1 MNKNEKKKKKNNNS
15 PSNQNHKEDKK
26 KPLFKI
32 FMEENSKKKLHLLK
46 GNTTNSKDSDSFY
59 KHYKGDKFYYK
70 NHLNLQL
77 FSYRIL
83 EAKHNSTPELYLKK
97 CLNILIKK
105 KKSHLLAY
113 INEMHITTGTLKE
126 YLKRFYTYK
135 EVKERIPK
143 YVSYY
148 KNYLTFFCRPFFV
161 NYTLNKKMVRH
172 MEKVAQVFY
181 NENYA
186 DEDKEEEE
194 KNKKKKEKDNNSNK
208 YIQIFS
214 KKITQDIE
222 NCDVFTVVT
231 SEAAMKQIQIINNKI
246 NKKMFKKIKNNENN
260 NNNILVKNNLDNNNE
275 NNNQSIEIKQL
286 TIIDNS
292 YKITPINSN
301 ENRLEIDTGKL
312 ISELKNKE
320 MIPLNNNSI
329 NLLIEELEQK
339 KNSNNN
345 SSSKNEKQ
353 IDIKNINKNCIVIQG
368 GKTTNNININI
379 NHLTIGQKLFPSNE
393 KKFINGLALLN
404 SNNSNKKIIK
414 KLRHKNNV
422 SNSVNP
428 KDKMLNK
435 KINNN
440 IENIP
445 LSGNPKDKH
454 KNTSLTLPPP
464 SQNILSNTNSNL
476 TKKYTQI
483 FPNTLNNYSVKQ
495 IRDMRN
501 TPIFKNSQNNGSLTS
516 LDKFIRFGKGKKTIY
531 TSKSNY
537 MKNMLNNMNYGTT
550 KMSKKNN
557 HIIYNKNFNVLSG
570 ERARSISNMQK
581 RPKRV
586 IYSSLHFNG
595 GNIQLV
601 NLKNNFEVNKNSENK
616 NNSINKRNNDQP
628 KISNEKIHLLR
639 KKDENIMEKL
649 KVKDLNIKG
658 KHLNLQKIL
667 NIVPKNL
674 RTRSTG
680 K

>member
-1 MNKNEKKKKKNNNS
+1 MNKNEKRKKKCSS
-15 PSNQNHKEDKK
+15 PTNQNPKEDKK

-46 GNTTNSKDSDSFY
+46 GNITNSKDYDSFF
-59 KHYKGDKFYYK
+59 KQYKGDKFYYK
-70 NHLNLQL
+70 NHLNLKL
-77 FSYRIL
+77 FSYRVL

-105 KKSHLLAY
+105 KKSHLFAY
-113 INEMHITTGTLKE
+113 MNELHIITGTLKE

-148 KNYLTFFCRPFFV
+148 KNYLAFFCRPYFV
-161 NYTLNKKMVRH
+161 NYILNKKMVRH

-194 KNKKKKEKDNNSNK
+194 KNKKKKEKDSKK

-246 NKKMFKKIKNNENN
+246 NKKIFKKIKNNEQNN
-260 NNNILVKNNLDNNNE
+260 HNNVLNKNILE
-275 NNNQSIEIKQL
+275 NNNDENYMHSIEIKQI

-292 YKITPINSN
+292 YKITPITSN
-301 ENRLEIDTGKL
+301 ENRLEIDTDKL
-312 ISELKNKE
+312 ISKFKKKE
-320 MIPLNNNSI
+320 IIPQTNNSI

-339 KNSNNN
+339 KSSCNNSN
-345 SSSKNEKQ
+345 SKNEKQ

-379 NHLTIGQKLFPSNE
+379 NHLTIGQKLIPQNE
-393 KKFINGLALLN
+393 NKFINGLALLN

-414 KLRHKNNV
+414 KLRHKNNI

-428 KDKMLNK
+428 KEKIINK
-435 KINNN
+435 KINNNN

-454 KNTSLTLPPP
+454 KNSLTLPPP
-464 SQNILSNTNSNL
+464 SQNILSNTNTNL
-476 TKKYTQI
+476 SKKYNQI
-483 FPNTLNNYSVKQ
+483 FPNTINNHSVKQ
-495 IRDMRN
+495 IKDIRN
-501 TPIFKNSQNNGSLTS
+501 TPIFKNGQNNGSLTS

-531 TSKSNY
+531 TNKSNY

-550 KMSKKNN
+550 KMSRKNN
-557 HIIYNKNFNVLSG
+557 HIIYNKNIAVLSG

-595 GNIQLV
+595 ENIHLV
-601 NLKNNFEVNKNSENK
+601 NLKNNFEINKNSESK
-616 NNSINKRNNDQP
+616 NNSANKRNNGQSN
-628 KISNEKIHLLR
+628 INNEKLHFFR
-639 KKDENIMEKL
+639 KKDENIREKL
-649 KVKDLNIKG
+649 QVKDLNIKG

-667 NIVPKNL
+667 NIVPKKI
-674 RTRSTG
+674 RTKSTG

>member
-1 MNKNEKKKKKNNNS
+1 MNKNEKRKKKCSS
-15 PSNQNHKEDKK
+15 PTNQNPKEDKK

-46 GNTTNSKDSDSFY
+46 GNITNSKDYDSFF
-59 KHYKGDKFYYK
+59 KQYKGDKFYYK
-70 NHLNLQL
+70 NHLNLKL
-77 FSYRIL
+77 FSYRVL

-113 INEMHITTGTLKE
+113 MNELHIITGTLKE

-148 KNYLTFFCRPFFV
+148 KNYLAFFCRPYFV
-161 NYTLNKKMVRH
+161 NYILNKKMVRH

-194 KNKKKKEKDNNSNK
+194 KNKKKKEKDSKK

-222 NCDVFTVVT
+222 NCDIFTVVT

-246 NKKMFKKIKNNENN
+246 NKKIFKKIKNNEQNN
-260 NNNILVKNNLDNNNE
+260 HNNVLNKNILE
-275 NNNQSIEIKQL
+275 NNNDENYMHSIEIKQI

-292 YKITPINSN
+292 YKITPITSN
-301 ENRLEIDTGKL
+301 ENRLEIDTDKL
-312 ISELKNKE
+312 ISKFKKKE
-320 MIPLNNNSI
+320 IIPQTNNSI

-339 KNSNNN
+339 KSSCNNSN
-345 SSSKNEKQ
+345 SKNEKQ

-379 NHLTIGQKLFPSNE
+379 NHLTIGQKLIPQNE
-393 KKFINGLALLN
+393 NKFINGLALLN

-414 KLRHKNNV
+414 KLRHKNNI

-428 KDKMLNK
+428 KEKIINK
-435 KINNN
+435 KINNNN

-454 KNTSLTLPPP
+454 KNSLTLPPP
-464 SQNILSNTNSNL
+464 SQNILSNTNTNL
-476 TKKYTQI
+476 SKKYNQI
-483 FPNTLNNYSVKQ
+483 FPNTINNHSVKQ
-495 IRDMRN
+495 IKDIRN
-501 TPIFKNSQNNGSLTS
+501 TPIFKNGQNNGSLTS

-531 TSKSNY
+531 TNKSNY

-550 KMSKKNN
+550 KMSRKNN
-557 HIIYNKNFNVLSG
+557 HIIYNKNIAVLSG

-595 GNIQLV
+595 ENIHLV
-601 NLKNNFEVNKNSENK
+601 NLKNNFEINKNSESK
-616 NNSINKRNNDQP
+616 NNSANKRNNGQSN
-628 KISNEKIHLLR
+628 INNEKLHFFR
-639 KKDENIMEKL
+639 KKDENIREKL
-649 KVKDLNIKG
+649 QVKDLNIKG

-667 NIVPKNL
+667 NIVPKKI
-674 RTRSTG
+674 RTKSTG

>member
-246 NKKMFKKIKNNENN
+246 NKKMFKKIKNNEN

>member
-1 MNKNEKKKKKNNNS
+1 MNKNEKRKKKCSS
-15 PSNQNHKEDKK
+15 PTNQNPKEDKK

-46 GNTTNSKDSDSFY
+46 GNITNSKDYDSFF
-59 KHYKGDKFYYK
+59 KQYKGDKFYK
-70 NHLNLQL
+70 NHLNLKL
-77 FSYRIL
+77 FSYRVL

-113 INEMHITTGTLKE
+113 MNELHIITGTLKE

-148 KNYLTFFCRPFFV
+148 KNYLAFFCRPYFV
-161 NYTLNKKMVRH
+161 NYILNKKMVRH

-194 KNKKKKEKDNNSNK
+194 KNKKKKEKDSKK

-246 NKKMFKKIKNNENN
+246 NKKIFKKIKNNEQNN
-260 NNNILVKNNLDNNNE
+260 HNNVLNKNILE
-275 NNNQSIEIKQL
+275 NNNDENYMHSIEIKQI

-292 YKITPINSN
+292 YKITPITSN
-301 ENRLEIDTGKL
+301 ENRLEIDTDKL
-312 ISELKNKE
+312 ISKFKKKE
-320 MIPLNNNSI
+320 IIPQTNNSI

-339 KNSNNN
+339 KSSCNNSN
-345 SSSKNEKQ
+345 SKNEKQ

-379 NHLTIGQKLFPSNE
+379 NHLTIGQKLIPQNE
-393 KKFINGLALLN
+393 NKFINGLALLN

-414 KLRHKNNV
+414 KLRHKNNI

-428 KDKMLNK
+428 KEKIINK
-435 KINNN
+435 KINNNN

-454 KNTSLTLPPP
+454 KNSLTLPPP
-464 SQNILSNTNSNL
+464 SQNILSNTNTNL
-476 TKKYTQI
+476 SKKYNQI
-483 FPNTLNNYSVKQ
+483 FPNTINNHSVKQ
-495 IRDMRN
+495 IKDIRN
-501 TPIFKNSQNNGSLTS
+501 TPIFKNGQNNGSLTS

-531 TSKSNY
+531 TNKSNY

-550 KMSKKNN
+550 KMSRKNN
-557 HIIYNKNFNVLSG
+557 HIIYNKNIAVLSG

-595 GNIQLV
+595 ENIHLV
-601 NLKNNFEVNKNSENK
+601 NLKNNFEINKNSESK
-616 NNSINKRNNDQP
+616 NNSANKRNNGQSN
-628 KISNEKIHLLR
+628 INNEKLHFFR
-639 KKDENIMEKL
+639 KKDENIREKL
-649 KVKDLNIKG
+649 QVKDLNIKG

-667 NIVPKNL
+667 NIVPKKI
-674 RTRSTG
+674 RTKSTG

>member
-1 MNKNEKKKKKNNNS
+1 MNKNEKRKKKCSS
-15 PSNQNHKEDKK
+15 PTNQNPKEDKK

-46 GNTTNSKDSDSFY
+46 GNITNSKDYDSFF
-59 KHYKGDKFYYK
+59 KQYKGDKFYYK
-70 NHLNLQL
+70 NHLNLKL
-77 FSYRIL
+77 FSYRVL

-113 INEMHITTGTLKE
+113 MNELHIITGTLKE

-148 KNYLTFFCRPFFV
+148 KNYLAFFCRPYFV
-161 NYTLNKKMVRH
+161 NYILNKKMVRH

-194 KNKKKKEKDNNSNK
+194 KNKKKKEKDSKK

-246 NKKMFKKIKNNENN
+246 NKKIFKKIKNNEQNN
-260 NNNILVKNNLDNNNE
+260 HNNVLNKNILE
-275 NNNQSIEIKQL
+275 NNNDENYMHSIEIKQI

-292 YKITPINSN
+292 YKITPITSN
-301 ENRLEIDTGKL
+301 ENRLEIDTDKL
-312 ISELKNKE
+312 ISKFKKKE
-320 MIPLNNNSI
+320 IIPQTNNSI

-339 KNSNNN
+339 KSSCNNSN
-345 SSSKNEKQ
+345 SKNEKQ

-379 NHLTIGQKLFPSNE
+379 NHLTIGQKLIPQNE
-393 KKFINGLALLN
+393 NKFINGLALLN

-414 KLRHKNNV
+414 KLRHKNNI

-428 KDKMLNK
+428 KEKIINK
-435 KINNN
+435 KINNNN

-454 KNTSLTLPPP
+454 KNSLTLPPP
-464 SQNILSNTNSNL
+464 SQNILSNTNTNL
-476 TKKYTQI
+476 SKKYNQI
-483 FPNTLNNYSVKQ
+483 FPNTINNHSVKQ
-495 IRDMRN
+495 IKDIRN
-501 TPIFKNSQNNGSLTS
+501 TPIFKNGQNNGSLTS

-531 TSKSNY
+531 TNKSNY

-550 KMSKKNN
+550 KMSRKNN
-557 HIIYNKNFNVLSG
+557 HIIYNKNIAVLSG

-595 GNIQLV
+595 ENIHLV
-601 NLKNNFEVNKNSENK
+601 NLKNNFEINKNSESK
-616 NNSINKRNNDQP
+616 NNSANKRNNGQSN
-628 KISNEKIHLLR
+628 INNEKLHFFR
-639 KKDENIMEKL
+639 KKDENIREKL
-649 KVKDLNIKG
+649 QVKDLNIKG

-667 NIVPKNL
+667 NIVPKKI
-674 RTRSTG
+674 RTKSTG

>member
-1 MNKNEKKKKKNNNS
+1 MNKNEKRKKKCSS
-15 PSNQNHKEDKK
+15 PTNQNPKEDKK

-46 GNTTNSKDSDSFY
+46 GNITNSKDYDSFF
-59 KHYKGDKFYYK
+59 KQYKGDKFYYK
-70 NHLNLQL
+70 NHLNLKL
-77 FSYRIL
+77 FSYRVL

-113 INEMHITTGTLKE
+113 MNELHIITGTLKE

-148 KNYLTFFCRPFFV
+148 KNYLAFFCRPYFV
-161 NYTLNKKMVRH
+161 NYILNKKMVRH

-194 KNKKKKEKDNNSNK
+194 KNKKKKEKDSKK

-246 NKKMFKKIKNNENN
+246 NKKIFKKIKNNEQNN
-260 NNNILVKNNLDNNNE
+260 HNNVLNKNILE
-275 NNNQSIEIKQL
+275 NNNDENYMHSIEIKQI

-292 YKITPINSN
+292 YKITPITSN
-301 ENRLEIDTGKL
+301 ENRLEIDTDKL
-312 ISELKNKE
+312 ISKFKKKE
-320 MIPLNNNSI
+320 IIPQTNNSI

-339 KNSNNN
+339 KSSCNNSN
-345 SSSKNEKQ
+345 SKNEKQ

-379 NHLTIGQKLFPSNE
+379 NHLTIGQKLIPQNE
-393 KKFINGLALLN
+393 NKFINGLALLN

-414 KLRHKNNV
+414 KLRHKNNI

-428 KDKMLNK
+428 KEKIINK
-435 KINNN
+435 KINNNN

-454 KNTSLTLPPP
+454 KNSLTLPPP
-464 SQNILSNTNSNL
+464 SQNILSNTNANL
-476 TKKYTQI
+476 SKKYNQI
-483 FPNTLNNYSVKQ
+483 FPNTINNHSVKQ
-495 IRDMRN
+495 IKDIRN
-501 TPIFKNSQNNGSLTS
+501 TPIFKNGQNNGSLTS

-531 TSKSNY
+531 TNKSNY

-550 KMSKKNN
+550 KMSRKNN
-557 HIIYNKNFNVLSG
+557 HIIYNKNIAVLSG

-595 GNIQLV
+595 ENIHLV
-601 NLKNNFEVNKNSENK
+601 NLKNNFEINKNSESK
-616 NNSINKRNNDQP
+616 NNSANKRNNGQSN
-628 KISNEKIHLLR
+628 INNEKLHFFR
-639 KKDENIMEKL
+639 KKDENIREKL
-649 KVKDLNIKG
+649 QVKDLNIKG

-667 NIVPKNL
+667 NIVPKKI
-674 RTRSTG
+674 RTKSTG

>member
-1 MNKNEKKKKKNNNS
+1 MNKNEKRKKKCSS
-15 PSNQNHKEDKK
+15 PTNQNPKEDKK

-46 GNTTNSKDSDSFY
+46 GNITNSKDYDSFF
-59 KHYKGDKFYYK
+59 KQYKGDKFYYK
-70 NHLNLQL
+70 NHLNLKL
-77 FSYRIL
+77 FSYRVL

-113 INEMHITTGTLKE
+113 MNELHIITGTLKE

-148 KNYLTFFCRPFFV
+148 KNYLAFFCRPYFV
-161 NYTLNKKMVRH
+161 NYILNKKMVRH

-194 KNKKKKEKDNNSNK
+194 KNKKKKEKDSKK

-246 NKKMFKKIKNNENN
+246 NKKIFKKIKNNEQNN
-260 NNNILVKNNLDNNNE
+260 HNNVLNKNILE
-275 NNNQSIEIKQL
+275 NNNDENYMHSIEIKQI

-292 YKITPINSN
+292 YKITPITSN
-301 ENRLEIDTGKL
+301 ENRLEIDTDKL
-312 ISELKNKE
+312 ISKFKKKE
-320 MIPLNNNSI
+320 IIPQTNNSI

-339 KNSNNN
+339 KSSCNNSN
-345 SSSKNEKQ
+345 SKNEKQ

-379 NHLTIGQKLFPSNE
+379 NHLTIGQKLIPQNE
-393 KKFINGLALLN
+393 NKFINGLALLN

-414 KLRHKNNV
+414 KLRHKNNI

-428 KDKMLNK
+428 KEKIINK
-435 KINNN
+435 KINNNN

-454 KNTSLTLPPP
+454 KNSLTLPPP
-464 SQNILSNTNSNL
+464 SQNILSNTNTNL
-476 TKKYTQI
+476 SKKYNQI
-483 FPNTLNNYSVKQ
+483 FPNTINNHSVKQ
-495 IRDMRN
+495 IKDIRN
-501 TPIFKNSQNNGSLTS
+501 TPIFKNGQNNGSLTS

-531 TSKSNY
+531 TNKSNY

-550 KMSKKNN
+550 KMSRKNN
-557 HIIYNKNFNVLSG
+557 HIIYNKNIAVLSG

-595 GNIQLV
+595 ENIHLV
-601 NLKNNFEVNKNSENK
+601 NLKNNFEINKNSESK
-616 NNSINKRNNDQP
+616 NNSANKRNNGQSN
-628 KISNEKIHLLR
+628 INNEKLHFFR
-639 KKDENIMEKL
+639 KKDENIREKL
-649 KVKDLNIKG
+649 QVKDLNIKG

-667 NIVPKNL
+667 NIVNKKI
-674 RTRSTG
+674 RTKSTG

>member
-1 MNKNEKKKKKNNNS
+1 MNKNEKRKKKCSS
-15 PSNQNHKEDKK
+15 PTNQNPKEDKK

-46 GNTTNSKDSDSFY
+46 GNITNSKDYDSFF
-59 KHYKGDKFYYK
+59 KQYKGDKFYYK
-70 NHLNLQL
+70 NHLNLKL
-77 FSYRIL
+77 FSYRVL

-113 INEMHITTGTLKE
+113 MNELHIITGTLKE

-148 KNYLTFFCRPFFV
+148 KNYLAFFCRPYFV
-161 NYTLNKKMVRH
+161 NYILNKKMVRH

-194 KNKKKKEKDNNSNK
+194 KNKKKKEKDSKK

-246 NKKMFKKIKNNENN
+246 NKKIFKKIKNNEQNN
-260 NNNILVKNNLDNNNE
+260 HNNVLNKNILE
-275 NNNQSIEIKQL
+275 NNNDENYMHSIEIKQI

-292 YKITPINSN
+292 YKITPITSN
-301 ENRLEIDTGKL
+301 ENRLEIDTDKL
-312 ISELKNKE
+312 ISKFKKKE
-320 MIPLNNNSI
+320 IIPQTNNSI

-339 KNSNNN
+339 KSSCNNSN
-345 SSSKNEKQ
+345 SKNEKQ

-379 NHLTIGQKLFPSNE
+379 NHLTIGQKLIPQNE
-393 KKFINGLALLN
+393 NKFINGLALLN

-414 KLRHKNNV
+414 KLRHKNNI

-428 KDKMLNK
+428 KEKIINK
-435 KINNN
+435 KINNNN

-454 KNTSLTLPPP
+454 KNSLTLPPP
-464 SQNILSNTNSNL
+464 SQNILSNTNTNL
-476 TKKYTQI
+476 SKKYNQI
-483 FPNTLNNYSVKQ
+483 FPNTINNHSVKQ
-495 IRDMRN
+495 IKDIRN
-501 TPIFKNSQNNGSLTS
+501 TPIFKNGQNNGSLTS

-550 KMSKKNN
+550 KMSRKNN
-557 HIIYNKNFNVLSG
+557 HIIYNKNIAVLSG

-595 GNIQLV
+595 ENIHLV
-601 NLKNNFEVNKNSENK
+601 NLKNNFEINKNSESK
-616 NNSINKRNNDQP
+616 NNSANKRNNGQSN
-628 KISNEKIHLLR
+628 INNEKLHFFR
-639 KKDENIMEKL
+639 KKDENIREKL
-649 KVKDLNIKG
+649 QVKDLNIKG

-667 NIVPKNL
+667 NIVPKKI
-674 RTRSTG
+674 RTKSTG

>member
-1 MNKNEKKKKKNNNS
+1 MNKNEKRKKKCSS
-15 PSNQNHKEDKK
+15 PTNQNPKEDKK

-46 GNTTNSKDSDSFY
+46 GNITNSKDYDSFF
-59 KHYKGDKFYYK
+59 KQYKGDKFYYK
-70 NHLNLQL
+70 NHLNLKL
-77 FSYRIL
+77 FSYRVL

-113 INEMHITTGTLKE
+113 MNELHIITGTLKE

-148 KNYLTFFCRPFFV
+148 KNYLAFFCRPYFV
-161 NYTLNKKMVRH
+161 NYILNKKMVRH

-194 KNKKKKEKDNNSNK
+194 KNKKKKEKDSKK

-246 NKKMFKKIKNNENN
+246 NKKIFKKIKNNEQNN
-260 NNNILVKNNLDNNNE
+260 HNNVLNKNILE
-275 NNNQSIEIKQL
+275 NNNDENYMHSIEIKQI

-292 YKITPINSN
+292 YKITPITSN
-301 ENRLEIDTGKL
+301 ENRLEIDTDKL
-312 ISELKNKE
+312 ISKFKKKE
-320 MIPLNNNSI
+320 IIPQTNNSI

-339 KNSNNN
+339 KSSCNNSN
-345 SSSKNEKQ
+345 SKNEKQ

-379 NHLTIGQKLFPSNE
+379 NHLTIGQKLIPQNE
-393 KKFINGLALLN
+393 NKFINGLALLN

-414 KLRHKNNV
+414 KLRHKNNI

-428 KDKMLNK
+428 KEKIINK

-440 IENIP
+440 NIENVP

-454 KNTSLTLPPP
+454 KNSLTLPPP
-464 SQNILSNTNSNL
+464 SQNILSNTNTNL
-476 TKKYTQI
+476 SKKYNQI
-483 FPNTLNNYSVKQ
+483 FPNTINNHSVKQ
-495 IRDMRN
+495 IKDIRN
-501 TPIFKNSQNNGSLTS
+501 TPIFKNGQNNGSLTS

-531 TSKSNY
+531 TNKSNY

-550 KMSKKNN
+550 KMSRKNN
-557 HIIYNKNFNVLSG
+557 HIIYNKNIAVLSG

-595 GNIQLV
+595 ENIHLV
-601 NLKNNFEVNKNSENK
+601 NLKNNFEINKNSESK
-616 NNSINKRNNDQP
+616 NNSANKRNNGQSN
-628 KISNEKIHLLR
+628 INNEKLHFFR
-639 KKDENIMEKL
+639 KKDENIREKL
-649 KVKDLNIKG
+649 QVKDLNIKG

-667 NIVPKNL
+667 NIVPKKI
-674 RTRSTG
+674 RTKSTG

>member
-1 MNKNEKKKKKNNNS
+1 MNKNEKRKKKCSS
-15 PSNQNHKEDKK
+15 PTNQNPKEDKK

-46 GNTTNSKDSDSFY
+46 GNITNSKDYDSFF
-59 KHYKGDKFYYK
+59 KQYKGDKFYYK
-70 NHLNLQL
+70 NHLNLKL
-77 FSYRIL
+77 FSYRVL

-113 INEMHITTGTLKE
+113 MNELHIITGTLKE

-148 KNYLTFFCRPFFV
+148 KNYLAFFCRPYFV
-161 NYTLNKKMVRH
+161 NYILNKKMVRH

-194 KNKKKKEKDNNSNK
+194 KNKKKKEKDSKK

-246 NKKMFKKIKNNENN
+246 NKKIFKKIKNNEQNN
-260 NNNILVKNNLDNNNE
+260 HNNVLNKNILE
-275 NNNQSIEIKQL
+275 NNNDENYMHSIEIKQI

-292 YKITPINSN
+292 YKITPITSN
-301 ENRLEIDTGKL
+301 ENRLEIDTDKL
-312 ISELKNKE
+312 ISKFKKKE
-320 MIPLNNNSI
+320 IIPQTNNSI

-339 KNSNNN
+339 KSSCNNSN
-345 SSSKNEKQ
+345 SKNEKQ

-379 NHLTIGQKLFPSNE
+379 NHLTIGQKLIPQNE
-393 KKFINGLALLN
+393 NKFINGLALLN

-414 KLRHKNNV
+414 KLRHKNNI

-428 KDKMLNK
+428 KEKIINK
-435 KINNN
+435 KINNNN

-454 KNTSLTLPPP
+454 KNSLTLPPP
-464 SQNILSNTNSNL
+464 SQNILSNTNTNL
-476 TKKYTQI
+476 SKKYNQI
-483 FPNTLNNYSVKQ
+483 FPNTINNHSVKQ
-495 IRDMRN
+495 IKDIRN
-501 TPIFKNSQNNGSLTS
+501 TPIFKNGQNNGSLTS

-531 TSKSNY
+531 TNKSNY
-537 MKNMLNNMNYGTT
+537 MKNMLNNMNYATT
-550 KMSKKNN
+550 KMSRKNN
-557 HIIYNKNFNVLSG
+557 HIIYNKNIAVLSG

-595 GNIQLV
+595 ENIHLV
-601 NLKNNFEVNKNSENK
+601 NLKNNFEINKNSESK
-616 NNSINKRNNDQP
+616 NNSANKRNNGQSN
-628 KISNEKIHLLR
+628 INNEKLHFFR
-639 KKDENIMEKL
+639 KKDENIREKL
-649 KVKDLNIKG
+649 QVKDLNIKG

-667 NIVPKNL
+667 NIVPKKI
-674 RTRSTG
+674 RTKSTG